1 MLSLLLTLVVG
12 FYAFILFVKFCL
24 WMLTELENF
33 IKDLFPSDEQKAK
46 KAADIKKQQEFDK
59 LTPQQQIQYYRD
71 QEKKRNSW
79 VDYSS
84 LSD

>member
-1 MLSLLLTLVVG
+1 MLSLLILLVVG
-12 FYAFILFVKFCL
+12 FYAFILFIKFLL
-24 WMLTELENF
+24 WIGTGLENF
-33 IKDLFPSDEQKAK
+33 IKESFPSAEEKAK
-46 KAADIKKQQEFDK
+46 KSADIKKQQEFDK

-79 VDYSS
+79 VEYSS